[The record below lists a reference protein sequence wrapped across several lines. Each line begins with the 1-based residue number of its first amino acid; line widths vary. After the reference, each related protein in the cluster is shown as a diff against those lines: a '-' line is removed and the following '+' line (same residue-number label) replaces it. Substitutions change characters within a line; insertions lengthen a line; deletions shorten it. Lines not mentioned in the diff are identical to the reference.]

1 MTPKEKAQELF
12 DKHFEF
18 VEALSAQNQIDNAK
32 QCALIAVDEM
42 LEDDC
47 FDMGDCYYEDRM
59 RYWNDVKQEI
69 INL

>member
-32 QCALIAVDEM
+32 QCALITVYEIYKNNTDESKNN
-42 LEDDC
+42 
-47 FDMGDCYYEDRM
+47 
-59 RYWNDVKQEI
+59 YWIEVKNEI
-69 INL
+69 EQL